1 MNTRNPSNES
11 ALERVRLQLEQ
22 AEEAPTLSALAQTAK
37 LSPSHLQR
45 AFRRRYGM
53 SPAEYHRARRFGQL
67 KSALRGGE
75 AVSAAVYEAGFGS
88 GSRVY
93 EHSDRLLGMT
103 PASYRAGGA
112 GASIRYTT
120 TDTPLGRMLVAATG
134 RGICSVTLGDD
145 DAELEARLGAEFPK
159 ATRERVDNG
168 REEWLDA
175 VIARIAHELGWSDAD
190 APAMPPLDIAA
201 TAFQW
206 RVWDALTRIP
216 QGTTKSYGEVAADIG
231 EPKAARAI
239 GNACGNNRLAL
250 IVPCHRVVREDGSL
264 GGWRWGVE
272 RKRELLALEQPAM
285 QRHDIEQ
292 PIRKRSA
299 QTQLNAES
307 GTRRQRQAHG

>member
-1 MNTRNPSNES
+1 MTARQANES
-11 ALERVRLQLEQ
+11 TLEQ
-22 AEEAPTLSALAQTAK
+22 VRQLLESAEEAPTLQALAEAAR

-67 KSALRGGE
+67 KSALRQGA
-75 AVSAAVYEAGFGS
+75 AVSDAVYGAGFGS

-112 GASIRYTT
+112 GADIRYTT
-120 TDTPLGRMLVAATG
+120 TDTPLGRLLVATTS
-134 RGICSVTLGDD
+134 RGICSVTLGDS
-145 DAELEARLGAEFPK
+145 DAALEKRLADEFPQ
-159 ATRERVDNG
+159 ASRERVDAG

-175 VIARIAHELGWSDAD
+175 VIARIASELGWSDAD
-190 APAMPPLDIAA
+190 APELPPLDVAA

-206 RVWDALTRIP
+206 RVWNALTRIP
-216 QGTTKSYGEVAADIG
+216 SGITKSYGELAAELG
-231 EPKAARAI
+231 MPKAARAI

-250 IVPCHRVVREDGSL
+250 IVPCHRIVREDGSL

-272 RKRELLALEQPAM
+272 RKRELLASERRDS
-285 QRHDIEQ
+285 QRQ
-292 PIRKRSA
+292 GQRSA
-299 QTQLNAES
+299 A
-307 GTRRQRQAHG
+307 

>member
-1 MNTRNPSNES
+1 MSSIEP
-11 ALERVRLQLEQ
+11 LEQ
-22 AEEAPTLSALAQTAK
+22 ARRLLDEADTAPSLDALASAVA

-45 AFRRRYGM
+45 AFRRRFGV
-53 SPAEYHRARRFGQL
+53 SPAEYHRARRFDQL
-67 KSALRGGE
+67 KAALRDGA
-75 AVSAAVYEAGFGS
+75 AVTDAVYEAGFGS

-93 EHSDRLLGMT
+93 EHSNRLLGMT

-120 TDTPLGRMLVAATG
+120 TATPLGRLLVATTT
-134 RGICSVTLGDD
+134 RGICAVTLGESDTS
-145 DAELEARLGAEFPK
+145 LERRLADEFPH
-159 ATRERVDNG
+159 ASRERVDAG

-175 VIARIAHELGWSDAD
+175 VIARIASELGWSTQA

-216 QGTTKSYGEVAADIG
+216 AGETRSYRELATELGQ
-231 EPKAARAI
+231 PKAARAV

-272 RKRELLALEQPAM
+272 RKRDLLARERMHAG
-285 QRHDIEQ
+285 
-292 PIRKRSA
+292 S
-299 QTQLNAES
+299 
-307 GTRRQRQAHG
+307 RRRRVS

>member
-1 MNTRNPSNES
+1 MNAHTAS
-11 ALERVRLQLEQ
+11 ALERVRALIEGAEQ
-22 AEEAPTLSALAQTAK
+22 APSLETLAKSAQ
-37 LSPSHLQR
+37 LSPTHLQR

-67 KSALRGGE
+67 KAALRGG
-75 AVSAAVYEAGFGS
+75 AAVTDAVYDAGFGS

-120 TDTPLGRMLVAATG
+120 TETPLGRLLVATTA
-134 RGICSVTLGDD
+134 RGICSVTLGAD
-145 DAELEARLGAEFPK
+145 DAELAERLHDEFPR
-159 ATRERVDNG
+159 AELERVDAG

-175 VIARIAHELGWSDAD
+175 VVARIASELGWSDAA

-216 QGTTKSYGEVAADIG
+216 AGNTRSYGEIAAELG
-231 EPKAARAI
+231 MPKAARAV
-239 GNACGNNRLAL
+239 GQACGNNRVAL

-272 RKRELLALEQPAM
+272 RKRELLAREQ
-285 QRHDIEQ
+285 
-292 PIRKRSA
+292 
-299 QTQLNAES
+299 
-307 GTRRQRQAHG
+307 RRVAAGAG

>member
-1 MNTRNPSNES
+1 MPDLSVNLDHS
-11 ALERVRLQLEQ
+11 LERVRALIER
-22 AEEAPTLSALAQTAK
+22 ADEAPTLDALANAVQ

-67 KSALRGGE
+67 KTALRKGA
-75 AVSAAVYEAGFGS
+75 AVSDAVYDAGFGS

-93 EHSDRLLGMT
+93 ENSDRLLGMT

-120 TDTPLGRMLVAATG
+120 TDTSLGRLLVAATT
-134 RGICSVTLGDD
+134 RGICSVTLGAD
-145 DAELEARLGAEFPK
+145 DAELEARLANEFPQ
-159 ATRERVDNG
+159 AARERVDAG

-175 VIARIAHELGWSDAD
+175 VIARIANELGWSDVE
-190 APAMPPLDIAA
+190 APALPPIDVAA

-206 RVWDALTRIP
+206 RVWQALTRIP
-216 QGTTKSYGEVAADIG
+216 AGETRSYSEVAAELG
-231 EPKAARAI
+231 SPKAARAI

-272 RKRELLALEQPAM
+272 RKRELLAREHGQGVP
-285 QRHDIEQ
+285 
-292 PIRKRSA
+292 S
-299 QTQLNAES
+299 S
-307 GTRRQRQAHG
+307 RQVRAARG

>member
-1 MNTRNPSNES
+1 MNAQLAPLAET
-11 ALERVRLQLEQ
+11 LERVRARIEH
-22 AEEAPTLSALAQTAK
+22 ADEPPTLDALAQFAQ

-67 KSALRGGE
+67 KAALRDGA
-75 AVSAAVYEAGFGS
+75 AVTDAVYEAGFGS

-120 TDTPLGRMLVAATG
+120 TATPLGRLLVAATA
-134 RGICSVTLGDD
+134 RGICAVTLGAD
-145 DAELEARLGAEFPK
+145 DAELEARLAAEFPH
-159 ATRERVDNG
+159 AARERVDAG

-175 VIARIAHELGWSDAD
+175 VIAHIASELGWSDAD
-190 APAMPPLDIAA
+190 APALPPLDVAA

-216 QGTTKSYGEVAADIG
+216 AGETRSYGELAAAIG
-231 EPKAARAI
+231 APKAARAV

-250 IVPCHRVVREDGSL
+250 IVPCHRVVREDGTP

-272 RKRELLALEQPAM
+272 RKRNLLAREQRMA
-285 QRHDIEQ
+285 
-292 PIRKRSA
+292 
-299 QTQLNAES
+299 
-307 GTRRQRQAHG
+307 GRQERL

>member
-1 MNTRNPSNES
+1 MTARHANGKTLEQVRLL
-11 ALERVRLQLEQ
+11 LER
-22 AEEAPTLSALAQTAK
+22 ADEAPTLLALAEASG

-67 KSALRGGE
+67 KSALRQGA
-75 AVSAAVYEAGFGS
+75 AVSDAVYGAGFGS

-112 GASIRYTT
+112 GADIRYTT
-120 TDTPLGRMLVAATG
+120 TDTPLGRLLVATTS
-134 RGICSVTLGDD
+134 RGICSVTLGDT
-145 DAELEARLGAEFPK
+145 DAELEKRLADEFPQ
-159 ATRERVDNG
+159 ASHERVDAG

-175 VIARIAHELGWSDAD
+175 VIARIASELGWSDAD
-190 APAMPPLDIAA
+190 APDLPPLDVAA

-206 RVWDALTRIP
+206 RVWNALTRIP
-216 QGTTKSYGEVAADIG
+216 SGTTKSYGELAAELG
-231 EPKAARAI
+231 MPKGARAI

-250 IVPCHRVVREDGSL
+250 IVPCHRIVREDGSL

-272 RKRELLALEQPAM
+272 RKRELLASERRDDHRQG
-285 QRHDIEQ
+285 Q
-292 PIRKRSA
+292 RSA
-299 QTQLNAES
+299 A
-307 GTRRQRQAHG
+307 

>member
-1 MNTRNPSNES
+1 MS
-11 ALERVRLQLEQ
+11 AIEPLEQ
-22 AEEAPTLSALAQTAK
+22 ARRLLDEAETAPSLDALANAVA

-45 AFRRRYGM
+45 AFRRRFGM
-53 SPAEYHRARRFGQL
+53 SPAEYHRARRFGQF
-67 KSALRGGE
+67 KAALREGA
-75 AVSAAVYEAGFGS
+75 AVTDAVYEAGFGS

-93 EHSDRLLGMT
+93 EHSNRLLGMT

-120 TDTPLGRMLVAATG
+120 TATPLGRLLVATTA
-134 RGICSVTLGDD
+134 RGICSVTLGEDD
-145 DAELEARLGAEFPK
+145 DSLERRLAEEFPH
-159 ATRERVDNG
+159 AERERVDAG

-175 VIARIAHELGWSDAD
+175 VIARIAVELGWSDAD
-190 APAMPPLDIAA
+190 APAMPPLDVAA

-216 QGTTKSYGEVAADIG
+216 AGQTLSYRALAAKLG
-231 EPKAARAI
+231 APKAARAV

-272 RKRELLALEQPAM
+272 RKRELLARERSRLP
-285 QRHDIEQ
+285 
-292 PIRKRSA
+292 RSA
-299 QTQLNAES
+299 ERA
-307 GTRRQRQAHG
+307 G

>member
-1 MNTRNPSNES
+1 MTARHANE
-11 ALERVRLQLEQ
+11 ATLEHVRQLLER
-22 AEEAPTLSALAQTAK
+22 ADEAPTLQALADAAR

-67 KSALRGGE
+67 KNALRKGA
-75 AVSAAVYEAGFGS
+75 AVSDAVYDAGFGS

-112 GASIRYTT
+112 GADIRYTT
-120 TDTPLGRMLVAATG
+120 TVTPLGRLLVATTS
-134 RGICSVTLGDD
+134 RGICSVTLGDS
-145 DAELEARLGAEFPK
+145 DAELEQRLADEFPH
-159 ATRERVDNG
+159 ASRERVDAG

-175 VIARIAHELGWSDAD
+175 VIARIASELGWSDAD
-190 APAMPPLDIAA
+190 APELPPLDVAA

-206 RVWDALTRIP
+206 RVWNALTRIP
-216 QGTTKSYGEVAADIG
+216 SGTTKSYGELARELG
-231 EPKAARAI
+231 MPNAARAI

-250 IVPCHRVVREDGSL
+250 IVPCHRIVREDGSL

-272 RKRELLALEQPAM
+272 RKRELLAGEQRNERP
-285 QRHDIEQ
+285 
-292 PIRKRSA
+292 PKRSA
-299 QTQLNAES
+299 A
-307 GTRRQRQAHG
+307 

>member
-1 MNTRNPSNES
+1 MNKSTES
-11 ALERVRLQLEQ
+11 TLEQ
-22 AEEAPTLSALAQTAK
+22 VRRQLDHADEAPTLDTLAKIAS

-45 AFRRRYGM
+45 VFRQRYGM

-67 KSALRGGE
+67 KTALREGVG
-75 AVSAAVYEAGFGS
+75 VSDAVYEAGFGS

-120 TDTPLGRMLVAATG
+120 TDTSLGRLLLAATS
-134 RGICSVTLGDD
+134 RGICSVTLGAD
-145 DAELEARLGAEFPK
+145 DAELEARLASEFPK
-159 ATRERVDNG
+159 ATRERVDAG

-175 VIARIAHELGWSDAD
+175 VITRIASQLGWSDAA
-190 APAMPPLDIAA
+190 APALPPLDVAA

-216 QGTTKSYGEVAADIG
+216 SGQTRSYGELAAELG
-231 EPKAARAI
+231 QPKAARAV
-239 GNACGNNRLAL
+239 GNACGSNRLAL
-250 IVPCHRVVREDGSL
+250 IVPCHRVVREDGSP

-272 RKRELLALEQPAM
+272 RKRQLLAGEQRM
-285 QRHDIEQ
+285 TER
-292 PIRKRSA
+292 
-299 QTQLNAES
+299 
-307 GTRRQRQAHG
+307 